1 MRLAPVVLAFCASL
15 LLATATFTPKGG
27 KAISAK
33 KSVTLRR

>member
-1 MRLAPVVLAFCASL
+1 MRLAPVVAVLCASL
-15 LLATATFTPKGG
+15 LLATAAFTPKGG